1 VRENPSYALEDQGEI
16 RRLVDENPW
25 ATIVSGTGAGLVAS
39 HYPVMLDP
47 DRDDLVLLTHVGRPD
62 ERIHG
67 LGERDGAAGEVLVI
81 VQGPH
86 GYVSPGWYDADP
98 AVPTWNHVSAH
109 LTCRVEILS
118 PEENLRVLG
127 RLVDRFEDRMPAP
140 RRMEGTAA
148 DAAYAARISAGT
160 VGVRLV
166 VTRFVA
172 KAKLSQGKPPHVVER
187 VLHELEHGAEY
198 PNPALAAEMRRAAAR
213 AGGAP
218 ATGVPAD
225 AASARPATAASPK

>member
-1 VRENPSYALEDQGEI
+1 MRENPSYALEDVAEV

-39 HYPVMLDP
+39 HYPVLLDP
-47 DRDDLVLLTHVGRPD
+47 ARDDLTLLTHVGRPD
-62 ERIHG
+62 ERIHE
-67 LGERDGAAGEVLVI
+67 LGRREGAAAEVLVI

-86 GYVSPGWYDADP
+86 GYISPGWYDADP

-127 RLVDRFEDRMPAP
+127 QLVDRFEDRMPEP

-148 DAAYAARISAGT
+148 DAAYAARIGAGT
-160 VGVRLV
+160 VGLRLV
-166 VTRFVA
+166 ATRFVA
-172 KAKLSQGKPPHVVER
+172 KAKLSQDKPQHVVER

-198 PNPALAAEMRRAAAR
+198 ANAALAAEMRHAR
-213 AGGAP
+213 ARAEGGSA
-218 ATGVPAD
+218 GAD
-225 AASARPATAASPK
+225 A

>member
-1 VRENPSYALEDQGEI
+1 MRENPSFALEDEGEV
-16 RRLVDENPW
+16 RRLVAENPW

-39 HYPVMLDP
+39 HYPVLLDP

-62 ERIHG
+62 ERIHELG
-67 LGERDGAAGEVLVI
+67 LRDGADGEVLVI

-86 GYVSPGWYDADP
+86 GYISPGWYDADP
-98 AVPTWNHVSAH
+98 AVPTWNHISAH

-118 PEENLRVLG
+118 PEDNLRVLG
-127 RLVDRFEDRMPAP
+127 QLVDRFEDRMAQP

-160 VGVRLV
+160 VGLRLV

-172 KAKLSQGKPPHVVER
+172 KAKLSQNKPLHVVER
-187 VLHELEHGAEY
+187 VLDALEHGEEY
-198 PNPALAAEMRRAAAR
+198 PNAALAAEMRRAAAR
-213 AGGAP
+213 AGGAAVRP
-218 ATGVPAD
+218 E
-225 AASARPATAASPK
+225 SAESPE

>member
-1 VRENPSYALEDQGEI
+1 MRENPSFALEDEGEI
-16 RRLVDENPW
+16 RRLVAENPW

-39 HYPVMLDP
+39 HYPVLPDP
-47 DRDDLVLLTHVGRPD
+47 DRDDLALLTHVGRPD
-62 ERIHG
+62 ERIHE
-67 LGERDGAAGEVLVI
+67 LGARDGADGEVLVI

-98 AVPTWNHVSAH
+98 AVPTWNHISAH

-118 PEENLRVLG
+118 PEENLRVLEQ
-127 RLVDRFEDRMPAP
+127 LVDRFEDRMPRP
-140 RRMEGTAA
+140 RRMQGTAA

-160 VGVRLV
+160 VGLRLV

-172 KAKLSQGKPPHVVER
+172 KAKLSQNKPPHVVER

-198 PNPALAAEMRRAAAR
+198 RQPALAAEMRRAAAR
-213 AGGAP
+213 AGGAVD
-218 ATGVPAD
+218 GG
-225 AASARPATAASPK
+225 ASARPGSAESPE

>member
-1 VRENPSYALEDQGEI
+1 MRENPSYALEDVAEI

-39 HYPVMLDP
+39 HYPVLLDP
-47 DRDDLVLLTHVGRPD
+47 ARDDLTLLTHVGRPD
-62 ERIHG
+62 ERIHE
-67 LGERDGAAGEVLVI
+67 LGQRDAADGEVLVI

-98 AVPTWNHVSAH
+98 AVPTWNHTSAH

-127 RLVDRFEDRMPAP
+127 QLVDRFEDRMPEP

-160 VGVRLV
+160 VGLRLV

-172 KAKLSQGKPPHVVER
+172 KAKLSQDKPAHVVER
-187 VLHELEHGAEY
+187 VLDALEHGAEY
-198 PNPALAAEMRRAAAR
+198 TNPALAAEMRRARAR
-213 AGGAP
+213 AEGGSAG
-218 ATGVPAD
+218 TD
-225 AASARPATAASPK
+225 A

>member
-1 VRENPSYALEDQGEI
+1 VG
-16 RRLVDENPW
+16 ENPW

-39 HYPVMLDP
+39 HYPVLLDP

-62 ERIHG
+62 ERIHE
-67 LGERDGAAGEVLVI
+67 LGERDGADGEVLVI

-118 PEENLRVLG
+118 AEENLRVLAQ
-127 RLVDRFEDRMPAP
+127 LVDRFEDRMPEP
-140 RRMEGTAA
+140 RRMEGTDA

-160 VGVRLV
+160 VGLRLV
-166 VTRFVA
+166 VTRSVA
-172 KAKLSQGKPPHVVER
+172 KAKLSQDKPAHVVER
-187 VLHELEHGAEY
+187 VLHELEHGTEY
-198 PNPALAAEMRRAAAR
+198 PNPALAAEMRRVR
-213 AGGAP
+213 AG
-218 ATGVPAD
+218 
-225 AASARPATAASPK
+225 AASPTGAMPAGSSAAAASPSAAETAGSPE

>member
-1 VRENPSYALEDQGEI
+1 VRENPSYALEDVGEI
-16 RRLVDENPW
+16 RRLVAENPW

-39 HYPVMLDP
+39 HYPVLLDP
-47 DRDDLVLLTHVGRPD
+47 DRDDLTLLTHVGRPD
-62 ERIHG
+62 ERIHE
-67 LGERDGAAGEVLVI
+67 LGHRDGADGEVLVI

-127 RLVDRFEDRMPAP
+127 QLVDHFEDRMPEP
-140 RRMEGTAA
+140 RRIQGTTP

-160 VGVRLV
+160 VGLRLV
-166 VTRFVA
+166 ATRSVA
-172 KAKLSQGKPPHVVER
+172 KAKLSQDKPPHVVER
-187 VLHELEHGAEY
+187 VLRELEHGAEY

-213 AGGAP
+213 A
-218 ATGVPAD
+218 
-225 AASARPATAASPK
+225 ASPAAPGESPA

>member
-1 VRENPSYALEDQGEI
+1 VRENPSFALEDVGEI
-16 RRLVDENPW
+16 RRLVAENPW

-39 HYPVMLDP
+39 HYPVLLDP
-47 DRDDLVLLTHVGRPD
+47 ARDDLTLLTHVGRPD
-62 ERIHG
+62 ERIHE
-67 LGERDGAAGEVLVI
+67 LGAADVLVI

-109 LTCRVEILS
+109 LTCRVEILA

-127 RLVDRFEDRMPAP
+127 QLVDRFEDRMPEP
-140 RRMEGTAA
+140 RRMQGTLA

-160 VGVRLV
+160 VGLRLTA
-166 VTRFVA
+166 TRFVA
-172 KAKLSQGKPPHVVER
+172 KAKLSQNKPAHVVER

-213 AGGAP
+213 AGGVA
-218 ATGVPAD
+218 GAD
-225 AASARPATAASPK
+225 A